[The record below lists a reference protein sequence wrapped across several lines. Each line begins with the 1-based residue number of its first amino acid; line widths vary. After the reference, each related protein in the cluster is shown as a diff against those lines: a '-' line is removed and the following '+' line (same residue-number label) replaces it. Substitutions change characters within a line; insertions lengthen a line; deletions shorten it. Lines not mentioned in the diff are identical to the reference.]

1 MNKWYVGIDE
11 TGDFSTIGSKKSYN
25 NSFVAAVVTRCDHKK
40 LSDLY
45 RQAYKDLKFRKLEN
59 NFNMSQVLEHFHYY
73 PKPHRPDIPGYT
85 DEQKQYLFE
94 LFSPHMHAVI
104 RSIGRPVLLA
114 NQQDWWLRAVCAVI
128 RRFFR
133 LEMVQNGDEVRF
145 AIDHRAQKV
154 LGLQEHWDEEDSCE
168 EEPRKKPGKER
179 HEIAERYHQLLREQ
193 IERQFQ
199 ERTKRM
205 VIHFTLE
212 FRSDD
217 QSPLVNLADLAC
229 GFVKDKMLEEKHIH
243 SVPCSSL
250 VEAGD
255 VADLLKINANAAM
268 KAVLSK
274 VAEGDFSQAAHV
286 PAIFNELY
294 KDKLAYSNVWSEIHY
309 LYSEYLETR
318 GQIPDILAHLDRLR
332 DELEKELEQPRY
344 KEIVSEKQQI
354 DFLLDCLIG
363 LDTHLGA
370 TKDRYGDRCL
380 NLLQKQNTERLSDHW
395 ESWLRLFIRR
405 AQFDFNAYRFEKV
418 LQDLKPLWKTQDE
431 LYKLLTEALP
441 APDGGSKP
449 PDRSLAQILGTLGQ
463 AGMFLGRWDE
473 AIQYLEEDFTLADE
487 GSRSMPAGYLLCVYL
502 HQKNQEECRSWFE
515 KQVDAKPSEFLDGWL
530 STKRGSSW
538 ALLSYLRLRGL
549 ELELGGTDLPAL
561 DSATLQDYE
570 KADYPYPWPLILK
583 WAAFGL
589 FSEGKKDEA
598 KALLQQALKRLE
610 GSSEFTLRTLALSH
624 YQMLG
629 LLRTDSKLRSDYKA
643 LLEKLMEAEPEFA
656 KYVESHDLGKIWDD
670 GRTLWERTMCLP
682 GYYA

>member
-1 MNKWYVGIDE
+1 MSKWYVGIDE
-11 TGDFSTIGSKKSYN
+11 TGNFSTLGSKKSYK

-40 LSDLY
+40 LSSLY
-45 RQAYKDLKFRKLEN
+45 RQAYRDLKFGEPGN
-59 NFNMSQVLEHFHYY
+59 NISSLLKRFHYY
-73 PKPHRPDIPGYT
+73 PKPHGPDIPGCT
-85 DEQKQYLFE
+85 DEQKRYLFE
-94 LFSPHMHAVI
+94 HFSPHMRAVI

-114 NQQDWWLRAVCAVI
+114 NQQDWWLRAVSAVI
-128 RRFFR
+128 RGFFR
-133 LEMVQNGDEVRF
+133 LEMVQNGDEVYF
-145 AIDHRAQKV
+145 AIDRRARKV
-154 LGLQEHWDEEDSCE
+154 LGLQESRDGEVQESA
-168 EEPRKKPGKER
+168 KK
-179 HEIAERYHQLLREQ
+179 YHQLLKEQ

-199 ERTKRM
+199 ERTKSRG
-205 VIHFTLE
+205 IRFTLE

-229 GFVKDKMLEEKHIH
+229 GFVKDKMLEGKPMHI
-243 SVPCSSL
+243 VPCSSL

-268 KAVLSK
+268 EAVLSK
-274 VAEGDFSQAAHV
+274 VAEGDFSQVVHV
-286 PAIFNELY
+286 PAIFNELS
-294 KDKLAYSNVWSEIHY
+294 KDKLAYSNVWNEIHY

-318 GQIPDILAHLDRLR
+318 GQISDILAHLDRLR

-370 TKDRYGDRCL
+370 TEDRYGARCL

-395 ESWLRLFIRR
+395 ESYLRLFIRR
-405 AQFDFNAYRFEKV
+405 AQFDFNAYRFEQI
-418 LQDLKPLWKTQDE
+418 LQDLEPLRETQNR
-431 LYKLLTEALP
+431 LHKLLSAAMKL
-441 APDGGSKP
+441 PDGASKL
-449 PDRSLAQILGTLGQ
+449 PDRSLAEIHGTLGQ
-463 AGMFLGRWDE
+463 AYAFLGRWDNATLE
-473 AIQYLEEDFTLADE
+473 LEEDFTLADE
-487 GSRSMPAGYLLCVYL
+487 GSRSKPAAYLFCVYL
-502 HQKNQEECRSWFE
+502 HQKNQKQCCSWFE

-561 DSATLQDYE
+561 DPAKLQGYK
-570 KADYPYPWPLILK
+570 KADYPWPLILK

-598 KALLQQALKRLE
+598 KVLLQQALKRLE

-624 YQMLG
+624 YQMLA
-629 LLRTDSKLRSDYKA
+629 LLRTDSKLRSDYEA
-643 LLEKLMEAEPEFA
+643 LRKKLMEAGPRFA
-656 KYVESHDLGKIWDD
+656 KYVESHNLGKIWHDD
-670 GRTLWERTMCLP
+670 RTLWERAMCLP

>member
-1 MNKWYVGIDE
+1 MSKWYVGIDE
-11 TGDFSTIGSKKSYN
+11 TGNFSTVGRKKSYN

-45 RQAYKDLKFRKLEN
+45 RQAYQDLGFGESGN
-59 NFNMSQVLEHFHYY
+59 NLNISEVLKRFHYY

-85 DEQKQYLFE
+85 DEQKQYLLKHFR
-94 LFSPHMHAVI
+94 LHMQAVI
-104 RSIGRPVLLA
+104 RSKGRPVLLA
-114 NQQDWWLRAVCAVI
+114 NQQDWWLRAVCAVV
-128 RRFFR
+128 RGFFR
-133 LEMVQNGDEVRF
+133 LEMVQNGDKVCFEIDRRVR
-145 AIDHRAQKV
+145 KV
-154 LGLQEHWDEEDSCE
+154 LGLQENRDEKGQGSAN
-168 EEPRKKPGKER
+168 K
-179 HEIAERYHQLLREQ
+179 YHQRLKEQ
-193 IERQFQ
+193 LEEQFKEQ
-199 ERTKRM
+199 TKSRG
-205 VIHFTLE
+205 IRFTLE
-212 FRSDD
+212 FRSDE

-255 VADLLKINANAAM
+255 VADLLKIDANAAM
-268 KAVLSK
+268 EVVLSQA
-274 VAEGDFSQAAHV
+274 VEGDFSQAVHV
-286 PAIFNELY
+286 PAIFNELS

-309 LYSEYLETR
+309 LYSEYLEAR
-318 GQIPDILAHLDRLR
+318 GQLPDILAHLDRLR
-332 DELEKELEQPRY
+332 KELEKELEQPRY

-370 TKDRYGDRCL
+370 TEDRYGERCL

-395 ESWLRLFIRR
+395 ESYLRLFIRR
-405 AQFDFNAYRFEKV
+405 AQFDFNAYRFEQV
-418 LQDLKPLWKTQDE
+418 LQDLEPLRKTQNRLHE
-431 LYKLLTEALP
+431 LLSAAMKL
-441 APDGGSKP
+441 PDGASKP
-449 PDRSLAQILGTLGQ
+449 PDRSLAEIHGTLGQ
-463 AGMFLGRWDE
+463 AYAFLGRWDDATLE
-473 AIQYLEEDFTLADE
+473 LEEDFTLADE
-487 GSRSMPAGYLLCVYL
+487 GSRSKPAGYLFCVYL
-502 HQKNQEECRSWFE
+502 HQKNPEQCRSWFE
-515 KQVDAKPSEFLDGWL
+515 KQVNAKPSEFLDAWL
-530 STKRGSSW
+530 STKRASPW
-538 ALLSYLRLRGL
+538 VLLSYLRLRGL

-561 DSATLQDYE
+561 DPVKLQGYE
-570 KADYPYPWPLILK
+570 KADYPWPLILK

-643 LLEKLMEAEPEFA
+643 RLEKLMEAEPGFA
-656 KYVESHDLGKIWDD
+656 KYVESHNLGQIWDD
-670 GRTLWERTMCLP
+670 GRTLWERAMCLP